1 MRKDLDRLLCEK
13 YPSLYRDRQGD
24 PRQTLMCFGFEVN
37 SGWFRILDHMSALV
51 TEQAAREGFDPVAQ
65 QIKEKYG
72 TLRVSVVGLAGDEYS
87 AGVIRAAGLLSSRI
101 CECCGSSFAQLHMD
115 GWWRSLCGSCDNTYK
130 QGGRL
135 RGRPLVEHEP
145 LRPTDAL
152 KLLHLG
158 IGYDIQ
164 FNGMADTL
172 VTAIEGEEVIS
183 IRLDQATTRVEGMLA
198 MLKPWS
204 GFEVLTEMGEKNERD

>member
-1 MRKDLDRLLCEK
+1 MKKDLDRLLCEK

-24 PRQTLMCFGFEVN
+24 PRKTLMCFGFEVN

-51 TEQAAREGFDPVAQ
+51 TDQAEKEGFDPVAQ

-72 TLRVSVVGLAGDEYS
+72 TLRVAIVGLAGDEYS
-87 AGVIRAAGLLSSRI
+87 AGVIRAAGLLSTRVCQS
-101 CECCGSSFAQLHMD
+101 CGAMAFLRMN
-115 GWWRSLCGSCDNTYK
+115 GWWRVHCDVCEAIHEKGGS
-130 QGGRL
+130 L
-135 RGRPLVEHEP
+135 RGRPLMEHEL
-145 LRPTDAL
+145 LRPSDAL

-172 VTAIEGEEVIS
+172 ITALEDEAGIS
-183 IRLDQATTRVEGMLA
+183 IRLDKATHHVEGMLA

-204 GFEVLTEMGEKNERD
+204 GFEVLNKEGEKNE

>member
-13 YPSLYRDRQGD
+13 YPLLYRDRQGD

-37 SGWFRILDHMSALV
+37 SGWYRILDHMSALISAQA
-51 TEQAAREGFDPVAQ
+51 EQVGFDPVAQ

-72 TLRVSVVGLAGDEYS
+72 TLRVAMVGLAGDEFS
-87 AGVIRAAGLLSSRI
+87 AGVIRAAGLLSSRV
-101 CECCGSSFAQLHMD
+101 CEACGSSRAQLHME
-115 GWWRSLCGSCDNTYK
+115 GWWRTLCHSCNDEYK

-135 RGRPLVEHEP
+135 RGRPLVEHDL

-172 VTAIEGEEVIS
+172 VNAIEDDEGIS
-183 IRLDQATTRVEGMLA
+183 LRLDKSSPRLEGMIA

-204 GFEVLTEMGEKNERD
+204 GFEVLNEKEEKNE

>member
-1 MRKDLDRLLCEK
+1 MRKELDQLLCEN

-24 PRQTLMCFGFEVN
+24 PLKTLMCFGFECN
-37 SGWFRILDHMSALV
+37 SGWYRILDQMSALI
-51 TEQAAREGFDPVAQ
+51 TAQAEREGFDPVAQ

-72 TLRVSVVGLAGDEYS
+72 TLRVAIVGLAGDEYS
-87 AGVIRAAGLLSSRI
+87 AGVIRAAGLLSSRV
-101 CECCGSSFAQLHMD
+101 CECCGSSQAQTFTD
-115 GWWRSLCGSCDNTYK
+115 GWWRSLCSTCNNEYK
-130 QGGRL
+130 QGRRL
-135 RGRPLVEHEP
+135 RGRPMVEHEL

-164 FNGMADTL
+164 FNGMSDTL
-172 VTAIEGEEVIS
+172 VTAIDGEQGIS
-183 IRLDQATTRVEGMLA
+183 LRLDKSSPRVEGMIA

-204 GFEVLTEMGEKNERD
+204 GFEVLNEGREK

>member
-37 SGWFRILDHMSALV
+37 SGWYRLLDHMSGLI
-51 TEQAAREGFDPVAQ
+51 TGQADKEGFDPVAQ

-72 TLRVSVVGLAGDEYS
+72 TLRVAILGLAGDEYS
-87 AGVIRAAGLLSSRI
+87 AGVIRAAGLLSSRV
-101 CECCGSSFAQLHMD
+101 CECCGSSQAQTFTD
-115 GWWRSLCGSCDNTYK
+115 GWWRSLCHLCNDVYK

-135 RGRPLVEHEP
+135 RGRPLVEHEL

-172 VTAIEGEEVIS
+172 VTAIEGEEGIS
-183 IRLDQATTRVEGMLA
+183 IRLDQATPHVEGMLA

-204 GFEVLTEMGEKNERD
+204 GFEVLNKEREK

>member
-1 MRKDLDRLLCEK
+1 MRNDLDQSLCEK
-13 YPSLYRDRQGD
+13 YRSLYRDRHGD
-24 PRQTLMCFGFEVN
+24 PRETAMCFGFEVN
-37 SGWFRILDHMSALV
+37 SGWYRILDHMSALI

-72 TLRVSVVGLAGDEYS
+72 TLRVAIVGLAGDEYS
-87 AGVIRAAGLLSSRI
+87 AGVIRLAGLLSSRV
-101 CECCGSSFAQLHMD
+101 CEACGSSAGQLFMQ
-115 GWWRSLCGSCDNTYK
+115 GWWRTCCIPCNERYLNGGSLM
-130 QGGRL
+130 
-135 RGRPLVEHEP
+135 GRPLVEHVL

-164 FNGMADTL
+164 YNGMADTL
-172 VTAIEGEEVIS
+172 VTAIEGVEGIS
-183 IRLDQATTRVEGMLA
+183 LRLDKSSPRVEGMLA

-204 GFEVLTEMGEKNERD
+204 GFEEINEGSEK

>member
-37 SGWFRILDHMSALV
+37 SGWYRILEHMSALI
-51 TEQAAREGFDPVAQ
+51 TAQAAKEGFDPVAQ

-72 TLRVSVVGLAGDEYS
+72 TLRVAIVGLAGDEFS
-87 AGVIRAAGLLSSRI
+87 AGVIRMAGLLSSRV
-101 CECCGSSFAQLHMD
+101 CEACGSSHAQLHMD
-115 GWWRSLCGSCDNTYK
+115 GWWRVLCQSPCNEEYRN
-130 QGGRL
+130 GGRL

-145 LRPTDAL
+145 LRSTDAL

-172 VTAIEGEEVIS
+172 VTALEDEEVIS
-183 IRLDQATTRVEGMLA
+183 IRLDQATPRVEGMLA

-204 GFEVLTEMGEKNERD
+204 GFEVLNEKGEKNE